1 MRGHN
6 SRQSSTP
13 EMTVTTPIPT
23 PLLKKVAALAR
34 WTMWGL
40 VVIWLLLVMVWS
52 GLHFLIV
59 PRIAEFRPLLEQQA
73 SRVLGVKVR
82 VGAVMALSNGLTPSF
97 ELRDVRLLD
106 AQDREALRLPSVL
119 AALSPRSVLGWGFE
133 QLYVE
138 APVLDVRRSAD
149 GRFWVAGLPIS
160 SVDLGN
166 GDAADWVFSQAEV
179 VVRHGIVNWTDELRG
194 APTLALTDVNA
205 VLRNRH
211 RKHSLR
217 LDVSP
222 PAHWGDSIQ
231 LRGDFRQPLLSAHAG
246 DWRQWDGQ
254 LYGYFAQVDLSHLRP
269 YADLGVTVEQGTG
282 ALRAWIDIKKG
293 ALVGVTADVALR
305 DAKVQV
311 KRTLEPLEVR
321 WAAGRLGG
329 RTVEGGTE
337 LFTQA
342 LEFELHDG
350 LHWPG
355 GNLRLSLHDANTDQ
369 AARGELVADRLDLA
383 AMAQI
388 ADRLPLPATFRTA
401 LQGLMPQGL
410 VPRIQVAWTGPLDA
424 VQQYSARG
432 QVQGLALA
440 AWERAA
446 GTTPGIRGAQ
456 VEFDLN
462 QAGGKA
468 KLELRNG
475 SIDLAGVLE
484 QPLVP
489 FELLKG
495 NFSWKVDPKQIS
507 VSSSDVRW
515 ANADGRGDVQV
526 KWQTAPAVAGRP
538 PDNDGRFPGYLDL
551 QAGLSQVNAA
561 RVYRYLPVGLEK
573 PVRNYLR
580 ESIVGGVVVAG
591 KIKVK
596 GPLALFPFSEP
607 KQGELQVSA
616 SLKDIAYA
624 YSPSSLMPAGSLPW
638 PPLTQLSGELSI
650 DQSVLHVK
658 GARSQVA
665 GLSGLLVTKA
675 DAEIRNLYAGATLAV
690 SAEAR
695 GPLSE
700 ILNLVNTSP
709 LGAMTSKVLA
719 RATATGVADYRF
731 KLGFPLA
738 AVDHATVQGAIALA
752 GNDIQITPETPRM
765 ARARGNIVFSENGFG
780 VNGGQVRALGG
791 DARIEGVI
799 GAVMP
804 GPRPVQQGL
813 RIQGV
818 ATAEGLR
825 QAKELGLVA
834 RLAQYANGTAN
845 YTASIGVRG
854 GVSEWQVVSSLGGLG
869 MTLPAPFNK
878 AADSVLPLRLE
889 VSAVPASM
897 VPDASGKVREQDQ
910 FKLDLGRLASVAYVR
925 DVSGAE
931 TKVLRGAIAVG
942 LAADESAPVPDE
954 GVLANVNTPVV
965 DLDAWSAV
973 LSNSSG
979 TEGSGV
985 ASNVIPAAALGYLP
999 NSLAV
1004 RAREIA
1010 VGGRKLNHVLL
1021 GGTREGLLW
1030 RANLDAT
1037 ELNGYVEY
1045 RQPTGAAT
1053 GRLYAR
1059 LARLTIEPST
1069 AQEVESLLEEQPASI
1084 PALDIVVEDFDLRGK
1099 KLGRVEVDAVNLA
1112 AVSSPTRDVPR
1123 EWRLNRFNIT
1133 TPEAVLAASGNW
1145 TNMVALAEA
1154 PGARLSRERRRTA
1167 LKFKLDITDAGALL
1181 ERFGMPGLVR
1191 NGKGKI
1197 EGRIGWIGSPITFDH
1212 ATLGGDMNVNVEN
1225 GQFLKTDPG
1234 IGRLLGVLSLQ
1245 SLPRRLTLDFRDVF
1259 ADGFAFDFFRGDVSI
1274 EQGLARTS
1282 NLQMKGVTAAVV
1294 MEGQADIARETQNI
1308 KVVVVPEIN
1317 AGSASLLAS
1326 YINPVLGL
1334 SSFLAQLIVRK
1345 PLTESLTQEFVL
1357 DGTWADP
1364 RVTKVERK

>member
-1 MRGHN
+1 
-6 SRQSSTP
+6 
-13 EMTVTTPIPT
+13 MTVTTPIPT
-23 PLLKKVAALAR
+23 PLLKTVAAMAR
-34 WTMWGL
+34 WALWGL

-59 PRIAEFRPLLEQQA
+59 PRISEFRPLLEQQA
-73 SRVLGVKVR
+73 SRILGVKVQ
-82 VGAVMALSNGLTPSF
+82 VGAVMALSNGLIPSF

-106 AQDREALRLPSVL
+106 GQDREALRLPSVL
-119 AALSPRSVLGWGFE
+119 AALSPRSVLGLGFE

-138 APVLDVRRSAD
+138 APVLDVRRSRD

-160 SVDLGN
+160 TVEQGN
-166 GDAADWVFSQAEV
+166 DAAADWVFSQAEL
-179 VVRHGIVNWTDELRG
+179 VVRHGTVNWTDELRG
-194 APTLALTDVNA
+194 APTLALTEVNG

-222 PAHWGDSIQ
+222 PEHWGDPIQ
-231 LRGDFRQPLLSAHAG
+231 LLGDFRQPLLSAHAG

-254 LYGYFAQVDLSHLRP
+254 LYGYFSQIDLSHLRP
-269 YADLGVTVEQGTG
+269 YADLGVNVEQGTG
-282 ALRAWIDIKKG
+282 ALRAWMDIKKG
-293 ALVGVTADVALR
+293 ALVGATADVALR

-311 KRTLEPLEVR
+311 DRTLEPLEVR

-329 RTVEGGTE
+329 RAVDGGTE
-337 LFTQA
+337 MFTQA
-342 LEFELHDG
+342 LEFESHDG

-355 GNLRLSLHDANTDQ
+355 GNLRLNLRDATTNQ
-369 AARGELVADRLDLA
+369 VARGELVADRLDLA

-388 ADRLPLPATFRTA
+388 ADRLPLPETFRTA
-401 LQGLMPQGL
+401 LKGLKPQGL
-410 VPRIQVAWTGPLDA
+410 VSRIQLAWEGALDA

-432 QVQGLALA
+432 QVQGLELS

-446 GTTPGIRGAQ
+446 GTTPGIEGAH

-468 KLELRNG
+468 KLEVRNG
-475 SIDLAGVLE
+475 HIDLAGFLE
-484 QPLVP
+484 QPVVAL
-489 FELLKG
+489 EQLTG
-495 NFSWKVDPKQIS
+495 NFTWKVDPKQIS
-507 VSSSDVRW
+507 VSSTDVRW

-526 KWQTAPAVAGRP
+526 KWQTAPAIAGRP
-538 PDNDGRFPGYLDL
+538 RDNDGRYPGILDL

-561 RVYRYLPVGLEK
+561 QVYRYLPVGLEK
-573 PVRNYLR
+573 PVRDYLR
-580 ESIVGGVVVAG
+580 ESILGGVVVAG

-596 GPLALFPFSEP
+596 GPLALFPFTEP
-607 KQGELQVSA
+607 KQGEVQVSA
-616 SLKDIAYA
+616 SLKDISYA

-658 GARSQVA
+658 GARSMVT
-665 GLSGLLVTKA
+665 GLSGLQVTRA
-675 DAEIRNLYAGATLAV
+675 DAEIRSLYNGATLAV

-695 GPLSE
+695 GPLAE
-700 ILNLVNTSP
+700 IVNLVNTSP
-709 LGAMTSKVLA
+709 LSTMTSKVLA

-738 AVDHATVQGAIALA
+738 AVDHATVQGSIALA

-765 ARARGNIVFSENGFG
+765 ARARGSLVFTENGFG
-780 VNGGQVRALGG
+780 VNGGQVRSLGG
-791 DARIEGVI
+791 DARIDGVI
-799 GAVMP
+799 GSVLP
-804 GPRPVQQGL
+804 GPRPPQGL

-818 ATAEGLR
+818 ATADGLR

-834 RLAQYANGTAN
+834 RLAQYATGGAN
-845 YTASIGVRG
+845 YTATIGARG
-854 GVSEWQVVSSLGGLG
+854 GVTELLVASNLSGLG
-869 MTLPAPFNK
+869 LTLPAPFAK
-878 AADSVLPLRLE
+878 TADAALPLRLE
-889 VSAVPASM
+889 ISAVPNSL
-897 VPDASGKVREQDQ
+897 VPDSAGKLREQDQ
-910 FKLDLGRLASVAYVR
+910 LKLDIGRLASVAYVR
-925 DVSGAE
+925 DVSGPEA
-931 TKVLRGAIAVG
+931 KVLRGSIAVG
-942 LAADESAPVPDE
+942 LATDESAPLPDD
-954 GVLANVNTPVV
+954 GVLANVNTPLV

-973 LSNSSG
+973 LSHSSG
-979 TEGSGV
+979 AEGSGG
-985 ASNVIPAAALGYLP
+985 SLIPAAAMGYLP
-999 NSLAV
+999 TSLAV

-1021 GGTREGLLW
+1021 GGAREGLLW
-1030 RANLDAT
+1030 RANMDAT

-1045 RQPTGAAT
+1045 RQPTDAAT

-1059 LARLTIEPST
+1059 LARLTIGPST

-1112 AVSSPTRDVPR
+1112 AVNSPSRDVPR

-1145 TNMVALAEA
+1145 TNIVALAEA

-1181 ERFGMPGLVR
+1181 ERFGMPGVVR

-1197 EGRIGWIGSPITFDH
+1197 EGRLGWIGSPITFDH

-1245 SLPRRLTLDFRDVF
+1245 SLPRRLALDFRDVF

-1326 YINPVLGL
+1326 YINPVWGL

-1345 PLTESLTQEFVL
+1345 PLMESLTQEFVL
-1357 DGTWADP
+1357 DGSWAEP

>member
-1 MRGHN
+1 MI
-6 SRQSSTP
+6 
-13 EMTVTTPIPT
+13 VTTPTPT
-23 PLLKKVAALAR
+23 PMLRTVAAIAR
-34 WTMWGL
+34 CALWGL
-40 VVIWLLLVMVWS
+40 VAIWLLLVMVWG
-52 GLHFLIV
+52 GLHFVIV
-59 PRIAEFRPLLEQQA
+59 PRISEFRPLLEQQA
-73 SRVLGVKVR
+73 SRILGIKVR
-82 VGAVMALSNGLTPSF
+82 VGAVMALSNGLIPSF
-97 ELRDVRLLD
+97 ALRDVQLLD

-119 AALSPRSVLGWGFE
+119 VALSPRSVLGLGFE

-138 APVLDVRRSAD
+138 APVLDVRRSRD
-149 GRFWVAGLPIS
+149 GRIWVAGLPIS
-160 SVDLGN
+160 TLEQGGGEV
-166 GDAADWVFSQAEV
+166 ADWVLSQAEL
-179 VVRHGIVNWTDELRG
+179 VVRRGTVNWTDELRA
-194 APTLALTDVNA
+194 APMLALTEVSG

-211 RKHSLR
+211 RQHSLR

-222 PAHWGDSIQ
+222 PAHWGDPIQ
-231 LRGDFRQPLLSAHAG
+231 LLGDFKQPLLSAHAG

-254 LYGYFAQVDLSHLRP
+254 LYGYFSQVDLSHLRP
-269 YADLGVTVEQGTG
+269 YADLGVNVEQGTG
-282 ALRAWIDIKKG
+282 ALRAWLDIKKG
-293 ALVGVTADVALR
+293 VLVGATADVALR

-311 KRTLEPLEVR
+311 DRALAPLEMR

-329 RTVEGGTE
+329 RAVEGGTE

-342 LEFELHDG
+342 LEFESQDG

-355 GNLRLSLHDANTDQ
+355 GNLRLSLRDADAGQ
-369 AARGELVADRLDLA
+369 APRGELVADRLDLA

-388 ADRLPLPATFRTA
+388 ADRLPLPDTFRAA
-401 LQGLMPQGL
+401 LRGLKPQGL

-424 VQQYSARG
+424 VQHYAARG
-432 QVQGLALA
+432 QVQGLELA
-440 AWERAA
+440 AWARAA
-446 GTTPGIRGAQ
+446 GTTPGIQGAH
-456 VEFDLN
+456 VDFDLN

-468 KLELRNG
+468 KLEIRHG
-475 SIDLAGVLE
+475 HIELAGFLE
-484 QPLVP
+484 QPVVALDQ
-489 FELLKG
+489 LTG
-495 NFSWKVDPKQIS
+495 NFTWKLDPQQMS
-507 VSSSDVRW
+507 VNSTDVRW

-526 KWQTAPAVAGRP
+526 KWQTAPPIAGRP
-538 PDNDGRFPGYLDL
+538 RDNDGRYPGHLDL
-551 QAGLSQVNAA
+551 QGGLSQVNAA
-561 RVYRYLPVGLEK
+561 QVYRYLPVGLEK
-573 PVRNYLR
+573 SVRDYLR
-580 ESIVGGVVVAG
+580 ESIVRGVVVAG

-596 GPLALFPFSEP
+596 GPLALFPFTEP
-607 KQGELQVSA
+607 KQGDLQVSA
-616 SLKDIAYA
+616 TLKDVVYA

-658 GARSQVA
+658 GARAQVA
-665 GLSGLLVTKA
+665 GLSDLQVTRA
-675 DAEIRNLYAGATLAV
+675 DAEIRNLYNGATLAV

-695 GPLSE
+695 GPLAE
-700 ILNLVNTSP
+700 IVNLVNTSP
-709 LGAMTSKVLA
+709 LSSMTSKVLA
-719 RATATGVADYRF
+719 RATATGMADYRF

-738 AVDHATVQGAIALA
+738 AVNHATVQGAIALA

-765 ARARGNIVFSENGFG
+765 ARARGSLVFSENGFG
-780 VNGGQVRALGG
+780 VNGGLVRALGG
-791 DARIEGVI
+791 DARIEGVM
-799 GAVMP
+799 GAVLP

-834 RLAQYANGTAN
+834 RLAQYATGSAS
-845 YTASIGVRG
+845 YTATIGVRG
-854 GVSEWQVVSSLGGLG
+854 GMSELLVTSSLGGLG
-869 MTLPAPFNK
+869 LTLPAPFGK
-878 AADSVLPLRLE
+878 VADAALPLRLE
-889 VSAVPASM
+889 TSAVAASLI
-897 VPDASGKVREQDQ
+897 PDGAGKLHEQDQ
-910 FKLDLGRLASVAYVR
+910 VKLDLGRLASVVYVR
-925 DVSGAE
+925 DVSGPEA
-931 TKVLRGAIAVG
+931 KVLRGSIAVG
-942 LAADESAPVPDE
+942 LAADESAPLPDN
-954 GVLANVNTPVV
+954 GVVANVNTPVV
-965 DLDAWSAV
+965 DLDAWSDV
-973 LSNSSG
+973 LSHSSG
-979 TEGSGV
+979 AEGVGAAGSLL
-985 ASNVIPAAALGYLP
+985 PATALSYAP
-999 NSLAV
+999 TSLAL
-1004 RAREIA
+1004 RAQE
-1010 VGGRKLNHVLL
+1010 VSLGGRKLNHVLL
-1021 GGTREGLLW
+1021 GGVRDGLLW

-1045 RQPTGAAT
+1045 RQPTDAAT

-1059 LARLTIEPST
+1059 LARLTIGPSA

-1099 KLGRVEVDAVNLA
+1099 KLGRVDIDAVNVA
-1112 AVSSPTRDVPR
+1112 AVNSPIRDVPR

-1133 TPEAVLAASGNW
+1133 TPEAVLTASGNW
-1145 TNMVALAEA
+1145 TNIVTLAEA

-1167 LKFKLDITDAGALL
+1167 LKFKLDINDAGALL
-1181 ERFGMPGLVR
+1181 ERFGMPGVVR

-1245 SLPRRLTLDFRDVF
+1245 SLPRRLVLDFRDVF
-1259 ADGFAFDFFRGDVSI
+1259 SDGFAFDFFRGDVTI

-1294 MEGQADIARETQNI
+1294 MDGQADIARETQNI

-1326 YINPVLGL
+1326 YINPVWGL

-1345 PLTESLTQEFVL
+1345 PLIESLTQEFVL
-1357 DGTWADP
+1357 DGTWAEP

>member
-1 MRGHN
+1 M
-6 SRQSSTP
+6 
-13 EMTVTTPIPT
+13 
-23 PLLKKVAALAR
+23 AR
-34 WTMWGL
+34 WALWGL
-40 VVIWLLLVMVWS
+40 VVMWLLLVMVWS

-59 PRIAEFRPLLEQQA
+59 PRISEFRPLLEQQA
-73 SRVLGVKVR
+73 SRILGVKVR
-82 VGAVMALSNGLTPSF
+82 VGAVMALSNGLIPSF
-97 ELRDVRLLD
+97 ELRDVSLLD

-119 AALSPRSVLGWGFE
+119 AALSPRSVLGLGFE

-160 SVDLGN
+160 DLGP
-166 GDAADWVFSQAEV
+166 GHDSAADWVFSQAEL
-179 VVRHGIVNWTDELRG
+179 VVRHGTVNWTDELRG
-194 APTLALTDVNA
+194 APLLALTEVNA
-205 VLRNRH
+205 VLRSRH

-222 PAHWGDSIQ
+222 PAHWGDPIQ
-231 LRGDFRQPLLSAHAG
+231 LLGDFKQPLLSTHAG
-246 DWRQWDGQ
+246 DWRQWEGQ
-254 LYGYFAQVDLSHLRP
+254 LYGYFSQVDLSHLRP
-269 YADLGVTVEQGTG
+269 YADLGVNVEQGTG
-282 ALRAWIDIKKG
+282 ALRAWMDIKKG
-293 ALVGVTADVALR
+293 ALVGATADVALR

-311 KRTLEPLEVR
+311 NRKLEPLEMR

-329 RTVEGGTE
+329 RAVDGGTE

-342 LEFELHDG
+342 LEFESEDG

-355 GNLRLSLHDANTDQ
+355 GNVRLNLRDANKNQ

-388 ADRLPLPATFRTA
+388 ADRLPLPESFRAA
-401 LQGLMPQGL
+401 LKGLTPQGL
-410 VPRIQVAWTGPLDA
+410 VPRIQVAWTGPLEA
-424 VQQYSARG
+424 VQQYSASG
-432 QVQGLALA
+432 QVQGLELA
-440 AWERAA
+440 AWVRDA
-446 GTTPGIRGAQ
+446 GTTPGIRGAN

-462 QAGGKA
+462 QVGGKA
-468 KLELRNG
+468 KLEVRKG
-475 SIDLAGVLE
+475 SVDLAGFLE
-484 QPLVP
+484 QPVVP
-489 FELLKG
+489 LDQLSG
-495 NFSWKVDPKQIS
+495 NFSWKVDAKNIS
-507 VSSSDVRW
+507 LSSTDVRW
-515 ANADGRGDVQV
+515 ANADGRGDAQV
-526 KWQTAPAVAGRP
+526 KWQTAPALAGRP
-538 PDNDGRFPGYLDL
+538 HENDGRFPGLLDL

-561 RVYRYLPVGLEK
+561 QVYRYLPVGLEK
-573 PVRNYLR
+573 PVRDYLR
-580 ESIVGGVVVAG
+580 ASILGGVVVAG

-596 GPLALFPFSEP
+596 GPLALFPFTEP
-607 KQGELQVSA
+607 KQGEVQVSA
-616 SLKDIAYA
+616 SLKDITYA

-638 PPLTQLSGELSI
+638 PSLTQLSGELSI

-658 GARSQVA
+658 GARALVA
-665 GLSGLLVTKA
+665 GLGGLQVTKA
-675 DAEIRNLYAGATLAV
+675 EAEIRSLYDGATLAV

-695 GPLSE
+695 GPLAE
-700 ILNLVNTSP
+700 IVSLVNTSP
-709 LGAMTSKVLA
+709 LSGMTSKVLA
-719 RATATGVADYRF
+719 RATATGQADYRF
-731 KLGFPLA
+731 KIGFPLA

-752 GNDIQITPETPRM
+752 GNDIQITPETPRL
-765 ARARGNIVFSENGFG
+765 ARARGSLVFSETGFG

-799 GAVMP
+799 GAVLP
-804 GPRPVQQGL
+804 GPRPAQQGL

-834 RLAQYANGTAN
+834 RLAQYATGSAN
-845 YTASIGVRG
+845 YTATIGARG
-854 GVSEWQVVSSLGGLG
+854 GVSELLVASNLSGLG
-869 MTLPAPFNK
+869 LTLPAPFAK
-878 AADSVLPLRLE
+878 AADAVLPLHLE
-889 VSAVPASM
+889 TSAVAASLI
-897 VPDASGKVREQDQ
+897 PDSAGKLHEQDQ
-910 FKLDLGRLASVAYVR
+910 IKLDIGRLASVAYVR
-925 DVSGAE
+925 DVSGPDA
-931 TKVLRGAIAVG
+931 KVLRGSIAVG
-942 LAADESAPVPDE
+942 LTGDESAPVPED

-973 LSNSSG
+973 LSHSS
-979 TEGSGV
+979 TEAGSSTGSALPAV
-985 ASNVIPAAALGYLP
+985 AMGYLP
-999 NSLAV
+999 TSLAV
-1004 RAREIA
+1004 RAREIT
-1010 VGGRKLNHVLL
+1010 VGGRKLNQVLL
-1021 GGTREGLLW
+1021 GGAREGQLW

-1045 RQPTGAAT
+1045 RQPTDAGT

-1059 LARLTIEPST
+1059 LARLTIGPSA
-1069 AQEVESLLEEQPASI
+1069 AQQVESLLDEQPASI

-1099 KLGRVEVDAVNLA
+1099 KLGRVEIDAVNLA
-1112 AVSSPTRDVPR
+1112 AVNSPSRDVPR

-1145 TNMVALAEA
+1145 TNIVALAEA
-1154 PGARLSRERRRTA
+1154 PGARLARERRRTA
-1167 LKFKLDITDAGALL
+1167 LKFKLDINDAGALL
-1181 ERFGMPGLVR
+1181 ERFGMPGVVR

-1197 EGRIGWIGSPITFDH
+1197 EGRLGWIGSPITFDH

-1259 ADGFAFDFFRGDVSI
+1259 ADGFAFDFFRGDVSV

-1326 YINPVLGL
+1326 AINPVWGL

-1345 PLTESLTQEFVL
+1345 PLIESLTQEFVL
-1357 DGTWADP
+1357 DGTWAEP